1 MNATLLLIVIG
12 LQVFILYYLI
22 RTARNLGSKTTK
34 YHREVLSN
42 INSIKELQLKSS
54 GNTLLN
60 HLIPVPGSNIKEFNW
75 DYVVSLTSYPAR
87 FSTLSKSISSI
98 SSQRLIPKKIYL
110 NIAQAD
116 IAKLP
121 AEVKALEG
129 TGTLIINACND
140 LGPGKKLIPTLINE
154 PELPIIVFDD
164 DLYLEADLTL
174 KLMIQHHLTP
184 HCVIASRVHKVKYDK
199 NGKFLPYEKWVKNF
213 NSASGPDLDLFP
225 TSGAGTLYKKS
236 FFHDDVIKEN
246 EYKELSFHTDD
257 LWWYIQ
263 SRRINTKTKKLSG
276 FSFLDYI
283 EETQASGLWQTGNQI
298 RNDENLTKLLKKYNI

>member
-1 MNATLLLIVIG
+1 MNAILLLIIIG
-12 LQVFILYYLI
+12 LQVLILYYLI
-22 RTARNLGSKTTK
+22 RAARNLGSKSTK
-34 YHREVLSN
+34 YHREVISN
-42 INSIKELQLKSS
+42 INLIKELLLQSS
-54 GNTLLN
+54 GNSLLN
-60 HLIPVPGSNIKEFNW
+60 HLTPLPGSNIKEFDW
-75 DYVVSLTSYPAR
+75 DHVVSLTSYPER
-87 FSTLSKSISSI
+87 FSTLFKSLNSI
-98 SSQRLIPKKIYL
+98 SSQRLKPKKIFL
-110 NIAQAD
+110 NIAQSD

-121 AEVKALEG
+121 AEIKALEG
-129 TGTLIINACND
+129 SGTLIINACND

-154 PELPIIVFDD
+154 PNLPIIVFDD
-164 DLYLEADLTL
+164 DLYLEPDLTL
-174 KLMIQHHLTP
+174 KLMIQHNLTP

-263 SRRINTKTKKLSG
+263 SRRINTKTKKLPG
-276 FSFLDYI
+276 FSALDFI
-283 EETQASGLWQTGNQI
+283 EETQANGLWQTGNQI
-298 RNDENLTKLLKKYNI
+298 RNDENLAKLINKYNI

>member
-1 MNATLLLIVIG
+1 
-12 LQVFILYYLI
+12 
-22 RTARNLGSKTTK
+22 
-34 YHREVLSN
+34 
-42 INSIKELQLKSS
+42 
-54 GNTLLN
+54 
-60 HLIPVPGSNIKEFNW
+60 
-75 DYVVSLTSYPAR
+75 
-87 FSTLSKSISSI
+87 
-98 SSQRLIPKKIYL
+98 
-110 NIAQAD
+110 
-116 IAKLP
+116 
-121 AEVKALEG
+121 
-129 TGTLIINACND
+129 LIINACND

-154 PELPIIVFDD
+154 PNLPIIVFDD

-174 KLMIQHHLTP
+174 KLMIQHNLTP

-263 SRRINTKTKKLSG
+263 SRRINTKTKKLPG
-276 FSFLDYI
+276 FSALDFI
-283 EETQASGLWQTGNQI
+283 EETQANGLWQTGNQI
-298 RNDENLTKLLKKYNI
+298 RNDENLAKLINKYNI